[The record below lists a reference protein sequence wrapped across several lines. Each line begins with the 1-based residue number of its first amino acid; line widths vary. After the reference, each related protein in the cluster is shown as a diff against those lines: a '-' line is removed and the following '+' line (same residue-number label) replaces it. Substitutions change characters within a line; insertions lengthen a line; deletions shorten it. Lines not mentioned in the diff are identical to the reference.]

1 MVLPPAAGN
10 KSRATTSAAA
20 DCHPPPPGL
29 TASPDASRSPACSN
43 GPRVD
48 GRSRYPTTHPV
59 HHSVPPPPP
68 GAPTDLR
75 RDAPGRLFL
84 RAIQSIQ
91 SIQSIHPFKRN
102 RAGKLFFRHEHLP
115 AWRSPRPYLSRKPLQ
130 GRVSTLWSQDP
141 WCCTP
146 GRHHG
151 VGGTAS
157 VLAAD
162 VVMVASSTVELAVI
176 TTRGTCHRRPAP
188 RQPQLRLAG

>member
-91 SIQSIHPFKRN
+91 SIQSIHPSISSSATGQENSFSATRICQRGGRRGPTCPESLCKAESR
-102 RAGKLFFRHEHLP
+102 RFGRRILGA
-115 AWRSPRPYLSRKPLQ
+115 ARP
-130 GRVSTLWSQDP
+130 
-141 WCCTP
+141 
-146 GRHHG
+146 
-151 VGGTAS
+151 GGITAS
-157 VLAAD
+157 EARRLFWPPT
-162 VVMVASSTVELAVI
+162 SSWSP
-176 TTRGTCHRRPAP
+176 H
-188 RQPQLRLAG
+188 QPWSWR